1 MIRIQNVVIS
11 NFRSF
16 KDKENVIKNL
26 ESLNVMVGKNNVGKT
41 NVLRAIYLF
50 FNPETYEP
58 ISDRNMVKQIT
69 GGASKDPKI
78 DIEFLDD
85 ELIKGS
91 ERKYRI
97 SCNLNNENFY
107 SVSNTTDDVKGK
119 LSNSA
124 TIKKYIDRKFKCIYL
139 STTDENI
146 EKQSNSI
153 INDMILRYFKKQSK
167 KVKETVD
174 EFEKQY
180 GILLQTFKDN
190 IQNIETSLGSQ
201 FEVLSDIGVRPRLE
215 IDSEKNITGFLL
227 DNIKLQLDDSYMQD
241 ISNKG
246 AGIQRASLILL
257 SLFLL
262 NEIYSSEN
270 KIILLDEPE
279 AFLYPLLVKKIKAS
293 LEEKVENSSRFQ
305 MFLTSHSRDFL
316 KEINN
321 EKYTFKNIK
330 QHSEENTYQR
340 SKNDVDINKYSV
352 IEDINARTKY
362 EVLKNYGLLDEI
374 DDYEKVIICEG
385 PTDKNYLQKI
395 LEKEDY
401 IPQIRYGKYSE
412 GFNESSGLELKYDYI
427 GKGASAIL
435 PILIFLD
442 NISTISRKV
451 FVILDGDQEG
461 ESIFTKIKETEYKHL
476 EIYKKMLPNG
486 KEIEDMVF
494 SKEDYIS
501 KVIDVSGDIKAK
513 QKEFRKAIQYV
524 GDNESF
530 VEQTENFIDLNRMQ
544 NVRMDRIKHLLSI
557 NLNDVI
563 IQDEW
568 IINDLHDFFY
578 QED

>member
-476 EIYKKMLPNG
+476 EI
-486 KEIEDMVF
+486 
-494 SKEDYIS
+494 
-501 KVIDVSGDIKAK
+501 
-513 QKEFRKAIQYV
+513 
-524 GDNESF
+524 
-530 VEQTENFIDLNRMQ
+530 
-544 NVRMDRIKHLLSI
+544 
-557 NLNDVI
+557 
-563 IQDEW
+563 
-568 IINDLHDFFY
+568 
-578 QED
+578 

>member
-227 DNIKLQLDDSYMQD
+227 DNIKL
-241 ISNKG
+241 
-246 AGIQRASLILL
+246 
-257 SLFLL
+257 
-262 NEIYSSEN
+262 
-270 KIILLDEPE
+270 
-279 AFLYPLLVKKIKAS
+279 
-293 LEEKVENSSRFQ
+293 
-305 MFLTSHSRDFL
+305 
-316 KEINN
+316 
-321 EKYTFKNIK
+321 
-330 QHSEENTYQR
+330 
-340 SKNDVDINKYSV
+340 
-352 IEDINARTKY
+352 
-362 EVLKNYGLLDEI
+362 
-374 DDYEKVIICEG
+374 
-385 PTDKNYLQKI
+385 
-395 LEKEDY
+395 
-401 IPQIRYGKYSE
+401 
-412 GFNESSGLELKYDYI
+412 
-427 GKGASAIL
+427 
-435 PILIFLD
+435 
-442 NISTISRKV
+442 
-451 FVILDGDQEG
+451 
-461 ESIFTKIKETEYKHL
+461 
-476 EIYKKMLPNG
+476 
-486 KEIEDMVF
+486 
-494 SKEDYIS
+494 
-501 KVIDVSGDIKAK
+501 
-513 QKEFRKAIQYV
+513 
-524 GDNESF
+524 
-530 VEQTENFIDLNRMQ
+530 
-544 NVRMDRIKHLLSI
+544 
-557 NLNDVI
+557 
-563 IQDEW
+563 
-568 IINDLHDFFY
+568 
-578 QED
+578 

>member
-305 MFLTSHSRDFL
+305 MFLTSNSRDFL

>member
-1 MIRIQNVVIS
+1 
-11 NFRSF
+11 
-16 KDKENVIKNL
+16 
-26 ESLNVMVGKNNVGKT
+26 MVGKNNVGKT

-78 DIEFLDD
+78 DIEFIDD

-91 ERKYRI
+91 EKKYRI
-97 SCNLNNENFY
+97 SCNLNNENLY

-119 LSNSA
+119 LNNSA
-124 TIKKYIDRKFKCIYL
+124 VIKKYMDRKFKCIYL

-153 INDMILRYFKKQSK
+153 INDMILKYFKKQSRE
-167 KVKETVD
+167 VKETVE

-190 IQNIETSLGSQ
+190 IQNIENNLGSQ

-215 IDSEKNITGFLL
+215 IDADKNITGFLL
-227 DNIKLQLDDSYMQD
+227 DNIKLQLDDSYIQD

-262 NEIYSSEN
+262 NEIYSIEN

-279 AFLYPLLVKKIKAS
+279 AFLYPLLVKKIKNS
-293 LEEKVENSSRFQ
+293 LEEKIENNSRFQ

-321 EKYTFKNIK
+321 VKYTFKNIR

-340 SKNDVDINKYSV
+340 SKNNVDINKYSV
-352 IEDINARTKY
+352 IEDIDSRTKY

-374 DDYEKVIICEG
+374 DDYEKIIICEG

-395 LEKEDY
+395 LEREDY

-412 GFNESSGLELKYDYI
+412 GFNEASGLKLKYDYV
-427 GKGASAIL
+427 GKGATAIL

-442 NISTISRKV
+442 NISDISRKV

-461 ESIFTKIKETEYKHL
+461 ETVLSKVKDSEYRHL
-476 EIYKKMLPNG
+476 EIHKKILPKG

-494 SKEDYIS
+494 SKEDFIS
-501 KVIDVSGDIKAK
+501 KVIDSSVEIKSK
-513 QKEFRKAIQYV
+513 QKEFRKAIECV
-524 GDNESF
+524 GTDESF
-530 VEQTENFIDLNRMQ
+530 VDQTEKFIQLHRM
-544 NVRMDRIKHLLSI
+544 MDVKMDAVKHKLSI
-557 NLNDVI
+557 NLNDVM

-568 IINDLHDFFY
+568 IINELHEFFY
-578 QED
+578 EED